1 MNHFLTKIFE
11 IYNQSKSKIEFP
23 WNWDEIENTYE
34 QEPELFENIFKRSS
48 LSRYDFQEELL
59 ANSLWIALNV
69 TDSYL
74 KRSQCYYCG
83 SIFKLTDYFSGAVH
97 IDHFNP
103 ISKTG
108 QHLAGNIVPTCKDCN
123 LLKSNLS
130 DEDFLIIFRMP
141 EKFFSNRYIKSREMK
156 KEKLKDFSAIIFQRL
171 VSGEEYR
178 QAFNIT
184 IYDQRRHQDDLKA
197 SYRMKWLNN

>member
-1 MNHFLTKIFE
+1 M
-11 IYNQSKSKIEFP
+11 S
-23 WNWDEIENTYE
+23 
-34 QEPELFENIFKRSS
+34 
-48 LSRYDFQEELL
+48 
-59 ANSLWIALNV
+59 
-69 TDSYL
+69 
-74 KRSQCYYCG
+74 
-83 SIFKLTDYFSGAVH
+83 
-97 IDHFNP
+97 
-103 ISKTG
+103 SKTG

-178 QAFNIT
+178 QTFNIT

>member
-23 WNWDEIENTYE
+23 WNWEEIENTYE

-74 KRSQCYYCG
+74 KRPQCYYCG

-103 ISKTG
+103 ITQNYTTGCPKFCFKTEIG
-108 QHLAGNIVPTCKDCN
+108 FKINGTLFCR
-123 LLKSNLS
+123 
-130 DEDFLIIFRMP
+130 DE
-141 EKFFSNRYIKSREMK
+141 
-156 KEKLKDFSAIIFQRL
+156 
-171 VSGEEYR
+171 
-178 QAFNIT
+178 
-184 IYDQRRHQDDLKA
+184 
-197 SYRMKWLNN
+197 